1 MRSALRSWRPA
12 PHSPATSCS
21 ISCSSMKLSVSRR
34 KSGATSRFSS
44 SSFSAML
51 ISVIV
56 GPLVVVAWVAPA
68 TLTKA
73 HGGLILPPDLH
84 HSRGHYPGNLARAT
98 CIAIAAA
105 LVLSSTPFR
114 AKTTNAAMSHNEIST
129 APTDPPSPRRRRIL
143 LGTGALLALSAV
155 PLPKAWAAPSE
166 DPILDDFLSLSR
178 YLTGRSELDP
188 ELG

>member
-84 HSRGHYPGNLARAT
+84 HSRGHYHSSNANTPLHTDHAVAPTGTPRSDHPSAVRSDPT
-98 CIAIAAA
+98 QPEA
-105 LVLSSTPFR
+105 LVLYGR
-114 AKTTNAAMSHNEIST
+114 QRH
-129 APTDPPSPRRRRIL
+129 AP
-143 LGTGALLALSAV
+143 GAL
-155 PLPKAWAAPSE
+155 
-166 DPILDDFLSLSR
+166 
-178 YLTGRSELDP
+178 
-188 ELG
+188 